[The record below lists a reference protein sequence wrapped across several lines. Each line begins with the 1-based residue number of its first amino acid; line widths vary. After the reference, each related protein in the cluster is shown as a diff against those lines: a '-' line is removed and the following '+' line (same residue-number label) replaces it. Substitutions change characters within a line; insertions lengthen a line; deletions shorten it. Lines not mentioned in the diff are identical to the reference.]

1 MTKKIAYLGLSG
13 LLLLSGCQKT
23 SSTVN
28 SASDSASVTSASA
41 DSSLPSAATSQSTKL
56 TADMLAALRGG
67 LAVNET
73 MTVVTKTSSTY
84 GTTTATH
91 VSLFDYQCL
100 NDEYTFQG
108 YQPVAS
114 TATPTRDTL
123 TQSGDIV
130 SQENLAKNATLAINN
145 TIDYATLTD
154 PNTTADMIFKDSGFA
169 NPFSLLTR
177 ALFTRSIDDE
187 HVYISRANT
196 DADTLKL
203 IEAGYGFTGS
213 TGYTLASLSLV
224 ISDTAITTYTA
235 TYKPVSDATAGTQ
248 TTLTVTGTFQTL
260 GDGVTLKP
268 VSPLAA
274 SEDTTLSTLF
284 KKLEARN
291 YTEKVEHNTFNESGL
306 AVQASFSAFKLT
318 PTVLESSV
326 TNSKTGE
333 HYEVALAE
341 KSGGL
346 QEYSILNG
354 SYYPYL
360 TLQADKTLSDVLPSF
375 DISPALFD
383 SNDSHTLYTL
393 KKTVPAIT
401 PSSRVYSLDSLGA
414 ISSLTIAVSASEV
427 VFTNTSSTYQEITT
441 LSDIGT
447 TTVGYADSKVKASAS
462 LTWPELLSNQS
473 EAYAKY
479 LLYMKSETVI
489 NSLPT
494 LGSDYS
500 LVTFQV
506 SDTYREI
513 KCLMGTDATTATAY
527 VTSWLA
533 GFTKKGWDEPT
544 ANIYGGYTS
553 TYTSQI
559 TVNDNV
565 KVTPTVDIFLYQLS
579 DKSIVLYLYP
589 SLVA

>member
-1 MTKKIAYLGLSG
+1 MNKKITYLGLTG

-84 GTTTATH
+84 GTTTATY

-130 SQENLAKNATLAINN
+130 SQENLAKNATLNINN

-169 NPFSLLTR
+169 NPFALLTR
-177 ALFTRSIDDE
+177 ALFTRSIDDD

-213 TGYTLASLSLV
+213 TDYTLASLSLV
-224 ISDTAITTYTA
+224 ISDTAITSYTA

-248 TTLTVTGTFQTL
+248 TSLTVTGTFQTL

-268 VSPLAA
+268 VSPMAA

-318 PTVLESSV
+318 PTVLESSA

-360 TLQADKTLSDVLPSF
+360 SLQADKALADVLPSF

-513 KCLMGTDATTATAY
+513 KYLMGTDATTATAY
-527 VTSWLA
+527 VTTWLSS
-533 GFTKKGWDEPT
+533 FTTKGWDEPT

-559 TVNDNV
+559 TVNDNL
-565 KVTPTVDIFLYQLS
+565 KVTPTVDIFLYQLT
-579 DKSIVLYLYP
+579 DKSVVLYLYP